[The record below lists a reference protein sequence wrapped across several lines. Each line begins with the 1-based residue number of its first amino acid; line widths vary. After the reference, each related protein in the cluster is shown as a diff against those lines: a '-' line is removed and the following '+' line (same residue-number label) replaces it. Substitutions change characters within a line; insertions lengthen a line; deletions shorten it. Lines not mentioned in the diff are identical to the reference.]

1 MLKRLGPASRST
13 GRCCMMFVRNVLK
26 LIKMR
31 EVASYLMGRYR
42 VDLAKPVVR
51 GSRAGHCR
59 PAAIRDL

>member
-1 MLKRLGPASRST
+1 
-13 GRCCMMFVRNVLK
+13 MMFVRNVLK